1 MNVLLQKKQNKQK
14 KIFFLQTMLYLTTCS
29 VVCIEKR
36 GDYIKMNH
44 SENWKE
50 YGVSVFPAEFKWDG
64 LLTKNLNQHIPQYC
78 GSCWAHG
85 ATSALSDRIKIARK
99 GMAPDVNLAIQYI
112 LNCGVDVAG
121 SCNGGSHLAAYK
133 FIKDSGYIP
142 YDTCLAYEA
151 CSSDSEEDG
160 CQGRDYSCKPINI
173 CRTCSTF
180 TNNGGK
186 CVGLDY
192 FPNATISEYGAVKG
206 YHNMMSEIY
215 HRGPIACGINA
226 NAILQYGGGVYDN
239 DKESKE
245 IDHIVSITGWG
256 YDNSTGKQYWN
267 VRNSWGEYWGEMGY
281 IRVVLG
287 TNQLG
292 TEADCAWATPGS
304 WTELNRPCAEDGSNC
319 LA

>member
-1 MNVLLQKKQNKQK
+1 MNIQLENKLK
-14 KIFFLQTMLYLTTCS
+14 KIFFLQMMMYLTAYNVECM
-29 VVCIEKR
+29 EKR
-36 GDYIKMNH
+36 GDYIKMNVN
-44 SENWKE
+44 ENWKE
-50 YGVSVFPAEFKWDG
+50 YGVSVFPAEWDWDG
-64 LLTKNLNQHIPQYC
+64 MLTKNLNQHIPQYC

-112 LNCGVDVAG
+112 LNCGVEVAG

-133 FIKDSGYIP
+133 FIQDRGYIP

-151 CSSDSEEDG
+151 CSSDSEEYG

-180 TNNGGK
+180 TKNGGK
-186 CVGLDY
+186 CVGLHY
-192 FPNATISEYGAVKG
+192 FPNATVSEYGSVKG

-215 HRGPIACGINA
+215 HHGPIACGINA
-226 NAILQYGGGVYDN
+226 NAILKYSGGIYDN
-239 DKESKE
+239 DEESKE
-245 IDHIVSITGWG
+245 IDHIISITGWG
-256 YDNSTGKQYWN
+256 YDSITGKQYWN
-267 VRNSWGEYWGEMGY
+267 IRNSWGEYWGEMGY
-281 IRVVLG
+281 IRVVMG

-292 TEADCAWATPGS
+292 TEADCSWAIPGS
-304 WTELNRPCAEDGSNC
+304 WTELNRPCNEDGSNC

>member
-1 MNVLLQKKQNKQK
+1 MKLLLYTTLSL
-14 KIFFLQTMLYLTTCS
+14 KINHSVCS
-29 VVCIEKR
+29 GE
-36 GDYIKMNH
+36 YIKMCG
-44 SENWKE
+44 EGELGEWDE

-64 LLTKNLNQHIPQYC
+64 MLTKNLNQHIPQYC

-85 ATSALSDRIKIARK
+85 AVSALSDRIKIARN
-99 GMAPDVNLAIQYI
+99 GVTPDVNLAIQYI
-112 LNCGVDVAG
+112 LNCGVEVAG
-121 SCNGGSHLAAYK
+121 SCNGGSHLGAYK

-151 CSSDSEEDG
+151 CSSDSTEDD
-160 CQGRDYSCKPINI
+160 CRGRDYSCKPINI

-180 TNNGGK
+180 TSNGGK

-192 FPNATISEYGAVKG
+192 FPNATVSEYGSVKG

-215 HRGPIACGINA
+215 NRGPIACGINA

-239 DKESKE
+239 GTESKE
-245 IDHIVSITGWG
+245 IDHIISITGWG

-287 TNQLG
+287 ENQLG

-304 WTELNRPCAEDGSNC
+304 WTEANYPCSEDGGNC

>member
-1 MNVLLQKKQNKQK
+1 MNLLLQTYLFLTVGNVL
-14 KIFFLQTMLYLTTCS
+14 C
-29 VVCIEKR
+29 VEKR
-36 GDYIKMNH
+36 GEYIKMDHNISDTLYEPNVLP
-44 SENWKE
+44 SEFNWE
-50 YGVSVFPAEFKWDG
+50 G

-85 ATSALSDRIKIARK
+85 AVSALGDRIKIARN
-99 GMAPDVNLAIQYI
+99 GRVPDINLAIQYI
-112 LNCGVDVAG
+112 LNCGVESAG
-121 SCNGGSHLAAYK
+121 SCNGGNHISAYK

-151 CSSDSEEDG
+151 CSSDSDEDG
-160 CQGRDYSCKPINI
+160 CQNRDYTCKPINI

-180 TNNGGK
+180 KSMGGK
-186 CVGLDY
+186 CVGLNH
-192 FPNATISEYGAVKG
+192 FPNATVSDYGAVRG
-206 YHNMMSEIY
+206 AHHMMNEIY
-215 HRGPIACGINA
+215 KRGPIACGINA
-226 NAILQYGGGVYDN
+226 NAILEYKGGLYDN
-239 DKESKE
+239 DDESKE

-256 YDNSTGKQYWN
+256 YDNSTGKQYWH

-292 TEADCAWATPGS
+292 TEADCAWATPGT
-304 WTELNRPCAEDGSNC
+304 WTELNEPCNEDGSNC